1 MAIWEVRPALRNSY
15 RTAWVSFG
23 KQTRVTSASAEGGS
37 AKLVNDRSCPLVP
50 GQDGTFAG
58 DPFGRSFRR
67 RRWLS
72 RAGTIKEPSGC
83 FHQVDRLAARALEPP
98 SEVTTAG
105 LRRLGVGLTDD
116 RSPAVTTGLSSV
128 VDLER
133 LGAVATRI
141 AAAAPERTI
150 PTGSLHRG
158 GATHRTS
165 DDAGLNLS

>member
-1 MAIWEVRPALRNSY
+1 MAIWEVTPALRNSY

-83 FHQVDRLAARALEPP
+83 FHQVDGLAAGTPEPP
-98 SEVTTAG
+98 LEIASSRPR
-105 LRRLGVGLTDD
+105 LRRLRVGLTDD

-133 LGAVATRI
+133 LNAVAGG
-141 AAAAPERTI
+141 I
-150 PTGSLHRG
+150 P
-158 GATHRTS
+158 
-165 DDAGLNLS
+165 